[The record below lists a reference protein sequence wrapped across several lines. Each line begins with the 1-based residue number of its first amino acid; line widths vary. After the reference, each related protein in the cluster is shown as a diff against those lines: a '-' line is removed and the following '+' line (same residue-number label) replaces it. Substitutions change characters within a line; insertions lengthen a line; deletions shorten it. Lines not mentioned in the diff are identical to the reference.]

1 MIDMEKE
8 NSLNLKKRYLLWLYK
23 TTKESLDRI
32 DRKFT
37 QLDIDGSLLSE
48 LRQAAAREK
57 VTRYVEEFEAYVK
70 SKEIE
75 AKRLKYKGRH
85 LQPEY
90 RFLVLK
96 LAAVEKTIRKELGD
110 QGLDEIRILYQNE
123 MEERILRSTE
133 HT

>member
-1 MIDMEKE
+1 MEKE

-37 QLDIDGSLLSE
+37 QLDIDTSILTE
-48 LRQAAAREK
+48 LKKSGTRGK
-57 VTRYVEEFEAYVK
+57 VTKYIEEFATYV
-70 SKEIE
+70 SNKEIE
-75 AKRLKYKGRH
+75 AQRLKYKGRR

-90 RFLVLK
+90 HFLALK
-96 LAAVEKTIRKELGD
+96 LQAVEETIRKELGVK
-110 QGLDEIRILYQNE
+110 GLDEIRSLYQNE